1 MFKTILNKKQLKE
14 ILNQVQDIGSN
25 ELVNQ
30 LDNYIKSNKQGNYL
44 MNILNISN
52 YNELVYLNKIDLVFL
67 E

>member
-1 MFKTILNKKQLKE
+1 MFKTSLNKKQLKE

-25 ELVNQ
+25 ELINQ
-30 LDNYIKSNKQGNYL
+30 LNNAIKLNKQGYL